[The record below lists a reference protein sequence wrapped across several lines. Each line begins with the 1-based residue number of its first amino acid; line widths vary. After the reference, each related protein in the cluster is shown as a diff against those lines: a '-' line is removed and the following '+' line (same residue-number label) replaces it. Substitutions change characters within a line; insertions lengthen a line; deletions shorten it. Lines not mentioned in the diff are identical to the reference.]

1 MLDLFRVAF
10 PLRQRGFR
18 GKRWVNVALRTAHL
32 LGVAGMGGALLGGV
46 AQTAWLPYL
55 YLTLA
60 TGLAMMA
67 LELWSSA
74 IYLLQVR
81 GQATLLKVALLAAI
95 PLTPGLEAPVVA
107 LTIVISG
114 VVSHAPASV
123 RYYSVFHG
131 RVLDA
136 L

>member
-1 MLDLFRVAF
+1 MFDLYRVAF
-10 PLRQRGFR
+10 PPRRRGFR
-18 GKRWVNVALRTAHL
+18 GKRWVNIALRTVHL

-46 AQTAWLPYL
+46 AQSAWRPYL
-55 YLTLA
+55 YLTLI
-60 TGLAMMA
+60 TGLAMLV

-81 GQATLLKVALLAAI
+81 GQATLLKVALVAALPLA
-95 PLTPGLEAPVVA
+95 PGLEATVVVLA
-107 LTIVISG
+107 IVISG
-114 VVSHAPASV
+114 IVSHAPASV

-131 RVLDA
+131 RVLDD